1 MKRSPRHELPLRSL
15 LWFGA
20 AALATLLTLPGGA
33 AASPQALGIVASNG
47 HPTPLLC
54 DAAGEC
60 RARFSAFCLQQARE
74 APPQGTLYRLA
85 DGSSLTLIVTRSDG
99 RAERLPATPYI
110 RFESQFGFTSVEAV
124 LPAPARQALDAETVA
139 LEVGPAAT
147 LLPVEAAN
155 DPDPQSPEEIA
166 LATGPLRAAASRL
179 FEAPGPAA
187 DAARLTT
194 LAINALPPVH
204 EEETAALDRLWART
218 VVAGRASGLSA
229 EGIAAAEAIW
239 QSCQL
244 GLASQMRLSM
254 RECLELRHTDL
265 MTRTNRQFW
274 EETGGS

>member
-1 MKRSPRHELPLRSL
+1 MNRSPRRQRPLRSL
-15 LWFGA
+15 RWFGA
-20 AALATLLTLPGGA
+20 AALAMLFALPGGA

-47 HPTPLLC
+47 HPTPLVC

-60 RARFSAFCLQQARE
+60 RAGFSAFCLQQARE
-74 APPQGTLYRLA
+74 APPQGTPYRLA
-85 DGSSLTLIVTRSDG
+85 EGGSLILVVTRSNG
-99 RAERLPATPYI
+99 RTARLPAAPYI
-110 RFESQFGFTSVEAV
+110 RFESRFGFTLVEAV
-124 LPAPARQALDAETVA
+124 LPAVARKALDAETVA
-139 LEVGPAAT
+139 LEIGPAAT

-155 DPDPQSPEEIA
+155 DPDPQRPEEIA
-166 LATGPLRAAASRL
+166 LATGPLRATASRY

-204 EEETAALDRLWART
+204 EEETAVLDRLWAKT
-218 VVAGRASGLSA
+218 VAAGRSSGLGP
-229 EGIAAAEAIW
+229 EGIAVAETIW
-239 QSCQL
+239 RSCQL